1 MRINNCQIL
10 LVEISQTKPLAPY
23 RSHIRTSDW
32 TTKAIVR
39 LETENGLI
47 GWGEHNQNFLPD
59 IDMNEQNRK
68 ASEFITGWD
77 PYEVER
83 YHLENPFEPRLR
95 CGVEMAMWDLIG
107 KDNGQPLYK
116 LLGGKVRERV
126 ELAACMGIQTYERAG
141 EMARWYV
148 EQGYTTLKTNAGAD
162 ADEDF
167 EMVRGVRD
175 AVGSKLKL
183 RIDPNR
189 AYSTEDAANLAIRLE
204 PFELEYF
211 EQPIMAEPLSDAK
224 WLRDQTTTPI
234 ALNESVEGPESVMQ
248 IFEADAAE
256 FILPDTHTAGGVLP
270 CVKIGH
276 LAEAAGIPAIM
287 HCGHDLGL
295 KTAAMLHICS
305 ALPAYNMPNDC
316 TYYGLSDDILEDFIP
331 IDRGTMTAPEL
342 PGLGVVV
349 DEAKVRKYSI

>member
-39 LETENGLI
+39 LETESGLI

-126 ELAACMGIQTYERAG
+126 ELAA
-141 EMARWYV
+141 
-148 EQGYTTLKTNAGAD
+148 
-162 ADEDF
+162 
-167 EMVRGVRD
+167 
-175 AVGSKLKL
+175 
-183 RIDPNR
+183 
-189 AYSTEDAANLAIRLE
+189 
-204 PFELEYF
+204 
-211 EQPIMAEPLSDAK
+211 
-224 WLRDQTTTPI
+224 
-234 ALNESVEGPESVMQ
+234 
-248 IFEADAAE
+248 
-256 FILPDTHTAGGVLP
+256 
-270 CVKIGH
+270 
-276 LAEAAGIPAIM
+276 
-287 HCGHDLGL
+287 
-295 KTAAMLHICS
+295 
-305 ALPAYNMPNDC
+305 
-316 TYYGLSDDILEDFIP
+316 
-331 IDRGTMTAPEL
+331 
-342 PGLGVVV
+342 
-349 DEAKVRKYSI
+349 

>member
-116 LLGGKVRERV
+116 LLGGKVRDRV

-148 EQGYTTLKTNAGAD
+148 EQGYTTLKTKAGAD

-287 HCGHDLGL
+287 HWGHDLGL